1 MYSIHEFLKIR
12 KSVTEAL
19 EKEGNS
25 ITEMNLKAIMLLSK
39 RSSHKRTN
47 TYDPA
52 YKDLKLSK

>member
-25 ITEMNLKAIMLLSK
+25 TTEMNLKAIMLSK